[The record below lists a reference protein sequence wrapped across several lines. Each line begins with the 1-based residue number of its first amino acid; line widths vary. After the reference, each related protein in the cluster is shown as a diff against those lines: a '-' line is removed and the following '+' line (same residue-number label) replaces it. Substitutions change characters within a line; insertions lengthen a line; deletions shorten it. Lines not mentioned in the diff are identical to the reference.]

1 VSRIEQLTEILAENP
16 TDAFARYSLAL
27 EYANS
32 GETETALSEFRK
44 LLSQNPDYVPGYQM
58 LAQTMM
64 RAGMNAEAGEMLRNG
79 IEAATRV
86 GNTQARSEMEG
97 MLEDLGIE

>member
-1 VSRIEQLTEILAENP
+1 VSRIEQLTEILSDNP

-44 LLSQNPDYVPGYQM
+44 LLSRNPDYVPGYQM

-64 RAGMNAEAGEMLRNG
+64 RAGMKAEAGEMLRKG
-79 IEAATRV
+79 IETATRV
-86 GNTQARSEMEG
+86 GNTHAKSEMEG
-97 MLEDLGIE
+97 MLQELVIE